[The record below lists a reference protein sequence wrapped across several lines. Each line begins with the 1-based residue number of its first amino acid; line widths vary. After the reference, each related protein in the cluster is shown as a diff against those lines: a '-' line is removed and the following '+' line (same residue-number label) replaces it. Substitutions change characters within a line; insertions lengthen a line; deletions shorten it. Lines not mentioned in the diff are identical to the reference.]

1 MKKVLLGMSGGVD
14 SSVAAILLKEKGYEV
29 LGVTLV
35 LWDDGKCGNVN
46 TIKDAQKVCE
56 KLQIP
61 HYVVDLKQ
69 EFNKCV
75 IQNFINEYKI
85 CRTPNPCIECN
96 KYIKFGLMY
105 QKAKELECDYI
116 ATGHYAKIEYS
127 EKYNKNVLKK
137 SNAGNKDQSY
147 VLYNLPSH
155 MIDNVLFPLGE
166 FTNKEQIRQIAK
178 NNNLEIANKAD
189 SEDICFIPDGDYK
202 RFLESTSDWKLKRGN
217 IVNNK
222 GEILGKHEGLYK
234 YTIGQ
239 RKGLGISYSV
249 PLFVMGY
256 NIARNELI
264 VGEEKEIFSSETVA
278 NEINLILVDKI
289 EKPIKVTAKIRY
301 SAKEAECMI
310 YPMENGEIKVIFNN
324 PQRAITPGQSIVF
337 YTDDNIVLGGGKIK

>member
-1 MKKVLLGMSGGVD
+1 M
-14 SSVAAILLKEKGYEV
+14 
-29 LGVTLV
+29 
-35 LWDDGKCGNVN
+35 
-46 TIKDAQKVCE
+46 
-56 KLQIP
+56 
-61 HYVVDLKQ
+61 
-69 EFNKCV
+69 
-75 IQNFINEYKI
+75 
-85 CRTPNPCIECN
+85 
-96 KYIKFGLMY
+96 
-105 QKAKELECDYI
+105 
-116 ATGHYAKIEYS
+116 
-127 EKYNKNVLKK
+127 
-137 SNAGNKDQSY
+137 
-147 VLYNLPSH
+147 
-155 MIDNVLFPLGE
+155 
-166 FTNKEQIRQIAK
+166 
-178 NNNLEIANKAD
+178 
-189 SEDICFIPDGDYK
+189 
-202 RFLESTSDWKLKRGN
+202 ESTSDWKLKRGN